1 MPYDRAGGGV
11 LDGGVVPGVEF
22 GVVVFGV
29 ADGFGLVVDGVL
41 PFGDEVFGV
50 PAGDVEGVVVLG
62 MDSGV
67 VVVPGVVVPG
77 VIAPGVV
84 LGVGTVSGGVM
95 PGFAGVVLGVWV

>member
-1 MPYDRAGGGV
+1 M

>member
-11 LDGGVVPGVEF
+11 LGGGVVPGVEF

-50 PAGDVEGVVVLG
+50 PAGDVEGLVVLG
-62 MDSGV
+62 MDAGV

-77 VIAPGVV
+77 VITPGVV

-95 PGFAGVVLGVWV
+95 PGFAGVVPGVWL